1 MLRSSSP
8 LSAAARALG
17 LVAALSF
24 APAFAQDCQLAVR
37 ADRLAIAPG
46 ETARVHVFARFPV
59 SAYAFASAQFR
70 VLADLAGWLVVS
82 SGVVI
87 GDDVLNINVSQSHQ
101 PFLGV
106 FADPTNPRN
115 IWTGQFQPSDWTP
128 RLVRFES
135 SPIAFSVYPSM
146 LTSTTAPCVADPT
159 RDYLLVNP
167 QRVARFGVAPGEG
180 TTIQRT
186 GLSQIR
192 AQGPGV
198 SAGVLIGLLLPAVQK
213 GEEGPRFVLRSGTPL
228 EQVEQSLVPAPD
240 VEPHPVTVLAWART
254 SGTSAGGLRVN
265 AGDVHGVEFRFFRGG
280 VRVGATAGTRG
291 GLFCALPELPSTY
304 SSRIL
309 HDRRAGRT
317 HVVGRGEF
325 AREQTLSIPGLG
337 AVVCDAIEAHAVQN
351 NLKQIGIGMHVYET
365 SGPRTVN
372 VLLLD
377 GSVR

>member
-1 MLRSSSP
+1 MLRSSS
-8 LSAAARALG
+8 SFSVAARVFG
-17 LVAALSF
+17 LAAALSF
-24 APAFAQDCQLAVR
+24 APALAQDCQLAVR

-46 ETARVHVFARFPV
+46 EIARVHVFARFPV

-70 VLADLAGWLVVS
+70 VFADLAGWLVVS

-87 GDDVLNINVSQSHQ
+87 GDDVFNINVSQNHQ

-106 FADPTNPRN
+106 IADPSNPRN

-135 SPIAFSVYPSM
+135 SPIAFSVYPNL
-146 LTSTTAPCVADPT
+146 LTPTTAPCVADPT

-180 TTIQRT
+180 TAIQRT

-192 AQGPGV
+192 AQGPGA
-198 SAGVLIGLLLPAVQK
+198 SAGILIGLLLPAVQK

-240 VEPHPVTVLAWART
+240 VEAHPVAVLAWART
-254 SGTSAGGLRVN
+254 NGSSAGGVRVS
-265 AGDVHGVEFRFFRGG
+265 AGDIHGVEFQFFRGG
-280 VRVGATAGTRG
+280 VRVGSTAGARG
-291 GLFCALPELPSTY
+291 ALVCALPELPRTY

-337 AVVCDAIEAHAVQN
+337 AIVCDTIEAHAVQH
-351 NLKQIGIGMHVYET
+351 NLKQLGIGMHVYET
-365 SGPRTVN
+365 RGPGTVN
-372 VLLLD
+372 VALLD